1 VPWES
6 VIEKFIYLNVRPLT
20 SWRSAVS
27 KELFAVQIKP
37 KSWSTWTFLRQS
49 VLPLES
55 RVEYPEARS
64 LRIYS
69 SVILA
74 REIVPE
80 VHVAK

>member
-1 VPWES
+1 M
-6 VIEKFIYLNVRPLT
+6 YLNVLPLT

-27 KELFAVQIKP
+27 KELLVVQTKP

-64 LRIYS
+64 DRMYN
-69 SVILA
+69 SVIRA
-74 REIVPE
+74 KEIGPE